1 MTYNLCIPRVFNTLN
16 ESQIRSTFEQ
26 LNFGKIDK
34 VVIVRK
40 KNEKFNIAF
49 VYYKKWYDNDNAQRA
64 IRRLENNQDIK
75 IVYDTPWFWKVTKT
89 IPSTFEK
96 WSQSPLVEKW
106 SKTLTKVEK
115 FFMLFSLCCALTVA
129 AL

>member
-1 MTYNLCIPRVFNTLN
+1 MNKQIALLTLIKTNMMTYNLCIPRVFNTFN
-16 ESQIRSTFEQ
+16 ESQIRSTFEA

-49 VYYKKWYDNDNAQRA
+49 VYYKKWYDNDNAKRA
-64 IRRLENNQDIK
+64 IDRLENDQDIK

-89 IPSTFEK
+89 
-96 WSQSPLVEKW
+96 SPR
-106 SKTLTKVEK
+106 
-115 FFMLFSLCCALTVA
+115 
-129 AL
+129 